1 MYAPFPPSMPIRIP
15 KQKGLQLSRAPA
27 SSHHRRA
34 TMTIRG
40 IEEEIRKATN
50 KLDECERCKRTNE
63 QIIQRLE
70 YKLLLLRSDPDNNIY
85 DSHPLSLSSLRTVN
99 KASGRRKGRTKKKG
113 KRKKRKTRRRR

>member
-1 MYAPFPPSMPIRIP
+1 MYEPILRSMPISIP
-15 KQKGLQLSRAPA
+15 KQRRAPA
-27 SSHHRRA
+27 SSHYRRPP
-34 TMTIRG
+34 TTIRS

-63 QIIQRLE
+63 QIIQRLG